1 MAETTTSTKPRKGR
15 SPSYPGVD
23 LRRSLELAKMVYAQA
38 KHHPVAPGLAFHAWN
53 MKSKSSQA
61 LISIAAL
68 KKFGL
73 LEAMPQRGPDSG
85 RVRVSDLAIGI
96 LLDEREDSA
105 EKADRIRQAA
115 LKPGI
120 HAELWKQ
127 YDGQLPEN
135 AALRFHL
142 QHDRK
147 FTESGAEDF
156 IEQFRS
162 TIAFADLEPGDAQS
176 GDGDDDNR
184 EVEADEDAPMTEAR
198 PTQRPASATTVKL
211 TADIREVPIPIAGSE
226 WPRLKAR
233 FPLTE
238 DAWNQMIK
246 VLEAMKPGLVQP
258 RAD

>member
-1 MAETTTSTKPRKGR
+1 MAEATTSTKPRKGR

-23 LRRSLELAKMVYAQA
+23 LKRSLELARTVYAQA
-38 KHHPVAPGLAFHAWN
+38 KHHPVAPELVFHAWN
-53 MKSKSSQA
+53 MKSRSSQA

-68 KKFGL
+68 KRFGL
-73 LEAMPQRGPDSG
+73 LEAMPQRGPNSG
-85 RVRVSDLAIGI
+85 KVRVSDLALGI

-105 EKADRIRQAA
+105 ERAALIRQAA

-120 HAELWKQ
+120 HADLWKQ
-127 YDGQLPEN
+127 YDGELPEN

-142 QHDRK
+142 QRDRK

-162 TIAFADLEPGDAQS
+162 TIAFAGLGPGDGQP
-176 GDGDDDNR
+176 GVGDDDSLQ
-184 EVEADEDAPMTEAR
+184 VEADEDAPMTATGLGQSPAAT
-198 PTQRPASATTVKL
+198 PTGQL

-233 FPLTE
+233 FPLPE
-238 DAWNQMIK
+238 DAWNQMLK